1 MSEQDGGT
9 ARLVRERYQ
18 ELTTKVDTFFTRVQS
33 RYGSAMQCKAGC
45 TACCHVRLSVTALE
59 ASVIREGL
67 AGLPEAERARLA
79 WRAEHGAPGSCP
91 ALEADGR
98 CALYAWR
105 PLVCRSH
112 GVPIRQR
119 EPDGTAAVSA
129 CEKNFEGG
137 AGLPEVAPECVLD
150 QGTLSTMLGALDAAY
165 ADARGAKRGE
175 RFRLDALLV
184 DALQERSS

>member
-1 MSEQDGGT
+1 MTEQHGSA
-9 ARLVRERYQ
+9 ARQVRERYQ
-18 ELTTKVDTFFTRVQS
+18 ELISKVEAFFSRVQS
-33 RYGSAMQCKAGC
+33 RYGNAMQCKAGC

-67 AGLPEAERARLA
+67 AGLPDEVRARLA
-79 WRAEHGAPGSCP
+79 HRAKQGAPGVCP

-98 CALYAWR
+98 CAIYAWR

-119 EPDGTAAVSA
+119 EPDGSASVSA

-137 AGLPEVAPECVLD
+137 ATLPEVSPDCVLD
-150 QGTLSTMLGALDAAY
+150 QVTLSTMLGALDAAY
-165 ADARGAKRGE
+165 ADTRGARRGE
-175 RFRLDALLV
+175 RVRLDALLGES
-184 DALQERSS
+184 L